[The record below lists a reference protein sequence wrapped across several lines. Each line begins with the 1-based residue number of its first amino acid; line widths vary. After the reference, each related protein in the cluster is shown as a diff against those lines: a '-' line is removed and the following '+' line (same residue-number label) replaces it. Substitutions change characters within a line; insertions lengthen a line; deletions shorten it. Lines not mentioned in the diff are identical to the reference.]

1 MNNIAVIGS
10 GTMGAGIAQVFAQ
23 SGFHVVVVDVNT
35 KALDLAQQTIQK
47 SLKNQLDK
55 QLISLQEHHLT
66 INNLSF
72 SKDLNVVNK
81 ETDLAIEAIT
91 ERLAVKQSLFQ
102 QLALLTSD
110 KAILASNTSS
120 IPIFKLASATSKP
133 QQVIGMH
140 FMNPVPR
147 MPLVEVI
154 QTKITK
160 PELVQEVVNL
170 IKRLPKIPVVVNDFP
185 GFVSNRILMPMINE
199 AIECLADGVASVDGI
214 DQVMK
219 LGMAHPMG
227 PLQVADLIGLD
238 VCQHILEV
246 LYFELQKEKYKPHP
260 LLIQLVNNNQLG
272 IKTTQGFYNYQD
284 PKNPKPLLF

>member
-47 SLKNQLDK
+47 SLKIQLDK

-66 INNLSF
+66 LNNLSF
-72 SKDLNVVNK
+72 SEDLNVVNK

-91 ERLAVKQSLFQ
+91 ERLDVKQSLFQ

-110 KAILASNTSS
+110 KTILASNTSS

-170 IKRLPKIPVVVNDFP
+170 IKRLAKIPVVVNDFP

-219 LGMAHPMG
+219 FGMAHPMG

-272 IKTTQGFYNYQD
+272 IKTIQGFYNYQD

>member
-47 SLKNQLDK
+47 SLKIQLDK

-91 ERLAVKQSLFQ
+91 ERLTVKQSLFQ

-110 KAILASNTSS
+110 KTILASNTSS

-170 IKRLPKIPVVVNDFP
+170 IKRLAKIPVVVNDFP

-272 IKTTQGFYNYQD
+272 IKTSQGFYNYQD